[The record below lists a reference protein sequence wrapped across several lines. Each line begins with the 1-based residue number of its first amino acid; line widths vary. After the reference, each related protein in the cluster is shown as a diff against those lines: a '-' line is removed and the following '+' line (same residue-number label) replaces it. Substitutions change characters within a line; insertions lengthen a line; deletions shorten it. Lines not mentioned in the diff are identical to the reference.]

1 VNRLEAAL
9 RQTAADLT
17 RSGRSWALIGGFA
30 VSARAQPRFTSDVDI
45 VVAVDDDRGAEELVR
60 SLLGDDYSLFGTVE
74 HDNGRLATVRLKRN
88 IDGVGIVVDLLFA
101 SSGIEAEVARAA
113 ETLEI
118 VPGLQ
123 LPVAQTGHLIALKLL
138 ARDDESRPQDRA
150 DLRAL
155 RTAATPDDLAVAGS
169 AVQLIMER
177 GYNRD
182 RELPSLLAELELGA
196 DGS

>member
-1 VNRLEAAL
+1 
-9 RQTAADLT
+9 
-17 RSGRSWALIGGFA
+17 LIGGFA

-45 VVAVDDDRGAEELVR
+45 AVAVDDDRGAEELVR

-138 ARDDESRPQDRA
+138 ARDDESRPGSRRPAGTTDRRHA
-150 DLRAL
+150 R
-155 RTAATPDDLAVAGS
+155 
-169 AVQLIMER
+169 
-177 GYNRD
+177 
-182 RELPSLLAELELGA
+182 
-196 DGS
+196 